1 MIYVKNQDNLVAFR
15 RGPRLRNPPRWE
27 CAEDTGDGTWPGR

>member
-15 RGPRLRNPPRWE
+15 KRPRLRNPPRWE
-27 CAEDTGDGTWPGR
+27 MRRKHRGRDVAW